1 MKTSHAFCVSK
12 KIITLSLV
20 LCIIISL
27 CLFISWV
34 TLDTRIATNSR
45 ASTPKKQISVKAKR
59 VEEAKLGEY
68 PSVVL
73 LGTGCGGVL
82 IHPKWVLTAAHCL
95 EKGILPLV
103 SVGIINKSHHLIS
116 ANYRS
121 TFIIPHELYETNKNN
136 TLDTYD
142 IGLILLETE
151 VKGINSIEIP
161 QIPTDNDVSLYT
173 QSSDNSITALG
184 WGTAKSR
191 INNDALYKIPM
202 SINSQYIEGSLLKS
216 EFYIAYDREGD
227 NTAPSDVSMVS
238 GDSGGPSFYTKDSKL
253 YVIGIHSRGYAQTY
267 GPSIETNVMKYAKW
281 INTQISNPQNSYPT
295 PTPAP
300 FVNEK
305 KYNTVWQECAQFN
318 VDTSDK
324 TASNCQTKAPQCG
337 YQPQCNVCYPSLALN
352 NTDLK
357 DCFNILEKLKSFSTP
372 TSIYKYYLPII
383 RKE

>member
-1 MKTSHAFCVSK
+1 MK
-12 KIITLSLV
+12 KIVFLLITFAFFSCEKDKQQIIENTDIPLIIEVLGDGKTYLV
-20 LCIIISL
+20 YTYTDKNLLC
-27 CLFISWV
+27 
-34 TLDTRIATNSR
+34 
-45 ASTPKKQISVKAKR
+45 
-59 VEEAKLGEY
+59 EE
-68 PSVVL
+68 
-73 LGTGCGGVL
+73 
-82 IHPKWVLTAAHCL
+82 
-95 EKGILPLV
+95 
-103 SVGIINKSHHLIS
+103 KSKFHYTKH
-116 ANYRS
+116 
-121 TFIIPHELYETNKNN
+121 
-136 TLDTYD
+136 TY
-142 IGLILLETE
+142 
-151 VKGINSIEIP
+151 
-161 QIPTDNDVSLYT
+161 NDRNL
-173 QSSDNSITALG
+173 
-184 WGTAKSR
+184 
-191 INNDALYKIPM
+191 
-202 SINSQYIEGSLLKS
+202 LLKS